1 MSTATLTSKGQVTI
15 PKPVRDALQLHAGDR
30 INFVVRD
37 DGVVEIRP
45 ATVDLKR
52 LKGLLR
58 RRGQALT
65 IEEMDTRV
73 ARTVRAEA
81 GRR

>member
-58 RRGQALT
+58 RRGHPLT
-65 IEEMDTRV
+65 VEEMDARV
-73 ARTVRAEA
+73 ARMVRTEA